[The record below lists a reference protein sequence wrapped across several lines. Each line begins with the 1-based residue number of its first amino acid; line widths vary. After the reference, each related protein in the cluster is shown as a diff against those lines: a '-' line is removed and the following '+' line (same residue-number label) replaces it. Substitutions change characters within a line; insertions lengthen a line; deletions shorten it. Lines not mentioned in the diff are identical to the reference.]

1 LVGLAVE
8 QVIPV
13 PVDGIRGLLVKDLEA
28 VLLEAVLRM
37 PAVAAAEQ
45 AAKAALAKAAMPE
58 KAAKVDK

>member
-1 LVGLAVE
+1 
-8 QVIPV
+8 
-13 PVDGIRGLLVKDLEA
+13 
-28 VLLEAVLRM
+28 M